1 MLKAVLVDLDG
12 TLADTVKPLYKL
24 YCDLLSP
31 HGVQGTPEEFKTLNG
46 KSLKEI
52 VAILKARYPIPSS
65 EEALKAE
72 YDAGVV
78 RVYQQIPLFPFVA
91 ETLTMVKKAK
101 LQLVLVTSAHLQL
114 ARLFLDNHGLSGDF
128 DAIQTSEGLPGKPS
142 PAIYENALK
151 KAQTTADHAVAIE
164 DSDNGFEAAMQAG
177 IYTLR
182 LRNDIQGNTEQDGFA
197 DVQDWRAIHHILTK
211 RYGLSDV

>member
-24 YCDLLSP
+24 YCDLLLP
-31 HGVQGTPEEFKTLNG
+31 HEVQGTPEEFKTLNG

-52 VAILKARYPIPSS
+52 VAILKAHYPIPSS
-65 EEALKAE
+65 EAALMAE
-72 YDAGVV
+72 YDAGVA
-78 RVYQQIPLFPFVA
+78 RVYQQISLFPFVA
-91 ETLTMVKKAK
+91 ETLAMVKKAK
-101 LQLVLVTSAHLQL
+101 LRLILVTSAHLQL
-114 ARLFLDNHGLSGDF
+114 ARLFLDSHGLSDDF

-151 KAQTTADHAVAIE
+151 KAQTTAEQAVAIE
-164 DSDNGFEAAMQAG
+164 DSDNGFEAAMRAG

-182 LRNDIQGNTEQDGFA
+182 LRNQILGSVMQKGYA
-197 DVQDWRAIHHILTK
+197 DVQDWRAIHHILAK
-211 RYGLSDV
+211 EYGLSDV